1 MIRRL
6 EVLANIA
13 VIVTSVVLCSVLAKK
28 YFLTAN
34 KQTVAAATTGQSLS
48 ANAPAKSGLQAG
60 MKVSLPG
67 IEWSKSSRT
76 VLLVLS
82 TTCHFCTES
91 VGFYGRMIKAASQ
104 KGLPVVLLFRKS
116 EATRDVDRY
125 VQENGLGYASAIPVD
140 FSNVGID
147 GTPTLI
153 FYRSKADAQLFA
165 GKLST
170 QDEDR
175 VLVAIRKL

>member
-1 MIRRL
+1 MRKFGDIIDAG
-6 EVLANIA
+6 VLVAILVCCGIYA
-13 VIVTSVVLCSVLAKK
+13 FDHRARGPRTPDLHK
-28 YFLTAN
+28 
-34 KQTVAAATTGQSLS
+34 VAALT
-48 ANAPAKSGLQAG
+48 NADKQVVVA
-60 MKVSLPG
+60 
-67 IEWSKSSRT
+67 
-76 VLLVLS
+76 LS
-82 TTCHFCTES
+82 TQCHFCTES

-175 VLVAIRKL
+175 VW